1 VFSLGRNLA
10 NEVRFIFLHAFASK
24 VKCRLYLSV
33 LTFYRLSRK
42 KRQLEQIVDGR
53 SRSNVDCILTN
64 HVPPMSLAIRPLQ
77 RKGFGECGLCGN
89 HGELLS
95 WDADLGS
102 RICQYCEP
110 FLDAAE
116 KCSAKI
122 LPIAHCRCVTKPSAC
137 PISCVATA
145 RKLVPPGFCGT
156 KVALWLYFTFRS
168 NSKNSTMSS
177 GGLILALAKSSLS
190 CPMSDLSFSV
200 TASRCPSDNS

>member
-1 VFSLGRNLA
+1 VFPLGRNLA

-122 LPIAHCRCVTKPSAC
+122 LPIAHCRCVTNP
-137 PISCVATA
+137 A
-145 RKLVPPGFCGT
+145 R
-156 KVALWLYFTFRS
+156 AQFR
-168 NSKNSTMSS
+168 
-177 GGLILALAKSSLS
+177 
-190 CPMSDLSFSV
+190 
-200 TASRCPSDNS
+200 ASRRLENWSHPDFAGQRLRCGSILRSAAIRKTLPCRPAV